1 MTSPST
7 PDAPTSPVVPGDGPA
22 TAASPTA
29 RAAREKIIAAGEG
42 ALRRYRFM
50 AYVTGVMLLLLCVEM
65 VLVYGLKIGPDAKK
79 LIAWIPFAHG
89 WIYVAYL
96 VTVVDLWS
104 KMRWAFGRLVVMVL
118 GGVVPV
124 MSFVVEK
131 RVHADADAKIAA
143 ARAA

>member
-7 PDAPTSPVVPGDGPA
+7 PDAPTSSVAPGDGTA
-22 TAASPTA
+22 EAASQPA

-42 ALRRYRFM
+42 ALGRYRFM

-65 VLVYGLKIGPDAKK
+65 ILVYGVKIGPDTKR

-131 RVHADADAKIAA
+131 RVHTDADAKIAA

>member
-7 PDAPTSPVVPGDGPA
+7 PDAPTSPVAPDEDHGAAPGPSG
-22 TAASPTA
+22 

-42 ALRRYRFM
+42 ALKRYRFM
-50 AYVTGVMLLLLCVEM
+50 AYVTGVMLLLLVVEM
-65 VLVYGLKIGPDAKK
+65 ILVYGVRISPDSKR

>member
-7 PDAPTSPVVPGDGPA
+7 PDAPTTPGTLGTGSTPPA
-22 TAASPTA
+22 SESA

-42 ALRRYRFM
+42 ALKRYRVM

-65 VLVYGLKIGPDAKK
+65 VLVYVVKISPDTKS

-89 WIYVAYL
+89 WIYVLYL